1 MKYSRWKSAL
11 GTVAITA
18 LMASA
23 SAEQSAEHSPYAGQ
37 HHAAIKA
44 LGADEQAA
52 LLAGQGMGFAKA
64 AELNGYPGP
73 MHVLQL
79 ADALELTA
87 EQKRDSKALFERMRA
102 AAQIAGASLIEEER
116 TLDRLYASKA
126 ATREAVDAQL
136 TRIEAVRARLRGV
149 HLHAHLEQAA
159 LLTPAQIQRYAESR
173 GYGPVRHGSH

>member
-1 MKYSRWKSAL
+1 MKNSWKSAL
-11 GTVAITA
+11 GAAAITV

-23 SAEQSAEHSPYAGQ
+23 GAEHSPYAGQ
-37 HHAAIKA
+37 QHAAIKA

>member
-1 MKYSRWKSAL
+1 MKNSRWKSAL
-11 GTVAITA
+11 GAVVITV

-23 SAEQSAEHSPYAGQ
+23 AAEHSPYAGQ

-73 MHVLQL
+73 LHVVQL

-87 EQKRDSKALFERMRA
+87 EQKQASQALFERMRA
-102 AAQIAGASLIEEER
+102 AAQTAGARLIEEER
-116 TLDRLYASKA
+116 ALDRLYASKA

-136 TRIEAVRARLRGV
+136 ARIEAVRARLRGV

-159 LLTPAQIQRYAESR
+159 LLSGEQVARYAALR
-173 GYGPVRHGSH
+173 GYDGGHKGH

>member
-1 MKYSRWKSAL
+1 MKNSRWITVSGA
-11 GTVAITA
+11 VAIA
-18 LMASA
+18 LLMAGA
-23 SAEQSAEHSPYAGQ
+23 NAETSPYAGQ

-73 MHVLQL
+73 LHVLQL

-87 EQKRDSKALFERMRA
+87 EQKRDSQALFERMRA
-102 AAQIAGASLIEEER
+102 AAQTEGTSLIEEER
-116 TLDRLYASKA
+116 VLDRLYASKS
-126 ATREAVDAQL
+126 ATRETVDAQL
-136 TRIEAVRARLRGV
+136 ARIEAVRARLRGV

-159 LLTPAQIQRYAESR
+159 LLTPAQIRRYAESR
-173 GYGPVRHGSH
+173 GYGPNRPGAH

>member
-1 MKYSRWKSAL
+1 MKNSWKSAL
-11 GTVAITA
+11 GAAAITV

-23 SAEQSAEHSPYAGQ
+23 GAEHSPYAGQ
-37 HHAAIKA
+37 QHAAIKA

-79 ADALELTA
+79 ADALALTA